1 MTNVPPLHA
10 TLAPLRR
17 FKGQFDA
24 SAVVVECRKVWQT
37 IQRSPHWHQIHC
49 DLKVLVNGM
58 NDHPPFETV
67 LGEEVTTSLPD
78 TFNYTALERLCTS
91 LVSWRTGPYTLGSF
105 RIDTEWRSYMKWSRV
120 APLIPQ
126 TPGMRVADVGCSN
139 GYFMHRLATLQP
151 EIAVG
156 FDPIERC
163 WLQFALI
170 QSFMR
175 TPNLAFVPMGI
186 LSLEA
191 FKGFFD
197 FILCMGVL
205 YHQRDHALA
214 VRRLFDATRAGG
226 SVLLESLVVPSDQ
239 PLVIEPRDRYAKMR
253 NAWIIPSAAHLHALF
268 TDAGF
273 TNISVYSFG
282 PLTTKEQRATRFA
295 PYESLADFLDPNDP
309 TRTIEGHPAP
319 HTAAVI
325 GCRAS

>member
-1 MTNVPPLHA
+1 MTSLPPLYA
-10 TLAPLRR
+10 TLTPLAR

-24 SAVVVECRKVWQT
+24 TAVVAESRKIWQT
-37 IQRSPHWHQIHC
+37 IQRSPHWSQIHR
-49 DLKVLVNGM
+49 DLKALVHGV
-58 NDHPPFETV
+58 DRHLSSSTVIGDGIETR
-67 LGEEVTTSLPD
+67 LPD
-78 TFNYTALERLCTS
+78 RFDYEALEKLCAS
-91 LVSWRTGPYTLGSF
+91 LISWRTGPYTLGSF
-105 RIDTEWRSYMKWSRV
+105 HIDTEWRSHMKWSRI

-126 TPGMRVADVGCSN
+126 RPGMRIADVGCSN
-139 GYFMHRLATLQP
+139 GYFMHKLATLQP
-151 EIAVG
+151 DITVG

-170 QSFMR
+170 QSFVR

-191 FKGFFD
+191 FQGFFD

-214 VRRLFDATRAGG
+214 VRRLFDATRSGG
-226 SVLLESLVVPSDQ
+226 HVLLESLVVPSDK

-253 NAWIIPSAAHLHALF
+253 NAWVIPSANHLRTLF
-268 TDAGF
+268 AEAGF
-273 TNISVYSFG
+273 TEVSVHSFG
-282 PLTTKEQRATRFA
+282 PLSTNEQRATKFA

-325 GCRAS
+325 GKKV